1 MARNLPNENSSRRPL
16 TPLWIIALFVSLTE
30 TIVGLAVTRSSGAVQ
45 LSLTIFSIAF
55 PALVAGAFF
64 LILWH
69 RPHVFYSPSEFQG
82 RDVAQYV
89 DAMLRRRPAEGTQM
103 YDMIRES
110 VQSALASQETVDL
123 LTKSLTPG
131 AANSKAKVVKALE
144 SIAATTVQKIDDSN
158 FLVVD
163 LTPLGEPRQPRFAY
177 VPRQQVNHFLDT
189 VYFAINEISQ
199 VVPPYTYEDLWTLR
213 DHKTGKV
220 FKDIGRDWARS
231 KGLKEDTRLLSEV
244 GIFPGMLLEAIPLK
258 SMLPHYA

>member
-1 MARNLPNENSSRRPL
+1 MNLPNENSSRRPL

-45 LSLTIFSIAF
+45 ISLTIFSIAF

-69 RPHVFYSPSEFQG
+69 RPHVFYSPSEFHG

-110 VQSALASQETVDL
+110 VQSALASQETVDF
-123 LTKSLTPG
+123 LTKSLTPS
-131 AANSKAKVVKALE
+131 ASANSKAKVVKALE

-158 FLVVD
+158 FLLVD
-163 LTPLGEPRQPRFAY
+163 LTPLGEPRQTRFAY
-177 VPRQQVNHFLDT
+177 VPQQQVNHFLDT
-189 VYFAINEISQ
+189 LYFAINEISH

-258 SMLPHYA
+258 SRLPHYA